1 MFSVNN
7 VGGTKQLSRHQ
18 SKSIRILW
26 KHVSGLA
33 KRRKASSWEGPR
45 EETNTIC
52 PGVPASGFPRGAP
65 PSEAGRAVVQQA
77 GQLCT
82 RSSEIAGD
90 GDRSWSR
97 REPKGT
103 RAERSAKAT
112 VAGEGGTPQFL
123 RVQDMLGHPSCSSQ
137 TSRVSPPEPVLFG
150 SGHTYLGDV
159 LSS

>member
-26 KHVSGLA
+26 KHVSDLA
-33 KRRKASSWEGPR
+33 KRRKASSWGGSR

-52 PGVPASGFPRGAP
+52 PGVPASGFLRGAP
-65 PSEAGRAVVQQA
+65 PSEAGRAVVQRA

-90 GDRSWSR
+90 GGRSWSR

-112 VAGEGGTPQFL
+112 VAGEGGTPQL
-123 RVQDMLGHPSCSSQ
+123 LKVEEMLGHPSCSS
-137 TSRVSPPEPVLFG
+137 
-150 SGHTYLGDV
+150 DW
-159 LSS
+159 